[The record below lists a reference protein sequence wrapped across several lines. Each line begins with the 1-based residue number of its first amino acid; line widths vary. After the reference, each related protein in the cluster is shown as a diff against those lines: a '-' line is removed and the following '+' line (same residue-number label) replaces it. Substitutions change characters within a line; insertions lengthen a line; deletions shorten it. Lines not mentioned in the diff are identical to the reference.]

1 MKSNLGRTERI
12 VRIVVGLVFLA
23 LGAGWWWG
31 FYVLGGIAFLTALIA
46 WCPLWAVMAISTCKE
61 LEEEDI
67 PVDSV
72 STDKDR
78 LIRERRFK

>member
-1 MKSNLGRTERI
+1 MKCNVGRTERI
-12 VRIVVGLVFLA
+12 VRIVVGLAALA

-31 FYVLGGIAFLTALIA
+31 LYVVGGVAFLTALIA
-46 WCPLWAVMAISTCKE
+46 WCPLWAVFGISSCKA
-61 LEEEDI
+61 LEEEEI